1 MHHTPTPWCDD
12 WVLQVSW
19 IRDSV
24 LHVYKL
30 SEVFHFLLNIIIY
43 KRWHL
48 KQRIYFVSSS
58 NSGVLIKIILY
69 YFNSLLTFKHSNLL
83 LKPRV
88 RTNERQLYSQEN
100 NLHSQNCFTLI
111 IPFVC
116 PMKRFQP
123 GLPSYSNYN
132 ATWKN
137 MINSHEDI
145 FYFYIQ
151 PLFTF
156 HIWFF
161 SNGTFQYTCYT
172 KQ

>member
-1 MHHTPTPWCDD
+1 MHHTPHPLMRWLGVTGQLDKGLSSTCI
-12 WVLQVSW
+12 QVKWS
-19 IRDSV
+19 ISFFIK
-24 LHVYKL
+24 Y
-30 SEVFHFLLNIIIY
+30 IY

-48 KQRIYFVSSS
+48 KQRMYFVSSS